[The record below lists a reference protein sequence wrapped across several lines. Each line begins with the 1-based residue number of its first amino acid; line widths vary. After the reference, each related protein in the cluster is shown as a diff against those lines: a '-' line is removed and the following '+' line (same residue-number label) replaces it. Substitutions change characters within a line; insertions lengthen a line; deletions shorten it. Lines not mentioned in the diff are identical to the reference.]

1 MKHFVV
7 QSSPTDAFSAVVIAT
22 GLDGPQEELAQVEE
36 ELRRRRHVSGQVV
49 FDLLT
54 ANGTKTRRFFSIG
67 FDGERFPKVQFQ
79 RVEPD
84 EAIRSASARFFC
96 RHADEVN
103 LSLLSPA
110 MRFAVSQGI
119 EI

>member
-7 QSSPTDAFSAVVIAT
+7 QTSPTEKFSAVVIAT
-22 GLDGPQEELAQVEE
+22 GIAGPQDELEVVAA
-36 ELRRRRHVSGQVV
+36 ELRRRHIRGQVV

-67 FDGERFPKVQFQ
+67 FDGERFPTEQFQ
-79 RVEPD
+79 KVDPD
-84 EAIRSASARFFC
+84 DAVKQASARFFC
-96 RHADEVN
+96 KHANEVN

-110 MRFAVSQGI
+110 MRTAVSQGI
-119 EI
+119 DI